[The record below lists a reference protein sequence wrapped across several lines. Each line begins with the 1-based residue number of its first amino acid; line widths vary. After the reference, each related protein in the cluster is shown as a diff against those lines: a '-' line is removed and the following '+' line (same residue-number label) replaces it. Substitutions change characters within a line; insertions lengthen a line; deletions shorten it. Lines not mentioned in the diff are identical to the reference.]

1 MALAVC
7 ALLAARP
14 PPPPKPSPP
23 PPKGHPLTDQL
34 HDLLDS
40 HQDRAS
46 SLVAPL
52 ACVRAEQRTLACM
65 LKIQRTRPHACRP
78 AYDASVWE
86 CDQRDYVCGALVC
99 TGRIYCSES
108 SEQEVQCH
116 AAPARAAPPP
126 PGAHAPPRRRWVN
139 PYTTPVRWTSSDP
152 VLISGL
158 STGSERSECTFTAR
172 APTGACTWRRPCLPT
187 CHVDALSLATWTP
200 FLLPRGR
207 PFSCHVAGAYTWHV
221 PTIDVGVTSAAEP
234 FAGASHPL
242 LLLCRPPSSHFAT
255 WPFAGASYSLLL
267 LCQPPSS
274 HIVTWPSRCFPPFA
288 AMCVVERA
296 SGGASWWGRA
306 NGKSVV
312 LGPGAPTSSQ

>member
-1 MALAVC
+1 MVAVALAVC

-86 CDQRDYVCGALVC
+86 CDQRDSVCGALVC

-172 APTGACTWRRPCLPT
+172 APTGACTWRRPCSP
-187 CHVDALSLATWTP
+187 LATWTP

-207 PFSCHVAGAYTWHV
+207 PFSCHMDAL
-221 PTIDVGVTSAAEP
+221 
-234 FAGASHPL
+234 PL
-242 LLLCRPPSSHFAT
+242 AT
-255 WPFAGASYSLLL
+255 WQARTRGTFQRSTLA
-267 LCQPPSS
+267 
-274 HIVTWPSRCFPPFA
+274 
-288 AMCVVERA
+288 
-296 SGGASWWGRA
+296 
-306 NGKSVV
+306 
-312 LGPGAPTSSQ
+312 